1 VPSAKIRRLEIE
13 TPEEKAFRKE
23 RHRLS
28 AAKYQGKNRATLKR
42 KEQKRRPGY
51 GIFQSIH

>member
-23 RHRLS
+23 RHWLS
-28 AAKYQGKNRATLKR
+28 AAKYRGKNRATLKR